1 MLLFSSWLNKT
12 QQKRKIK
19 LLIKKIGGFIFT
31 FIMMVSVIIWL
42 QQVLKMAKHS
52 IDNVDLKTLQLFLLL
67 TVSSR
72 VQNVT
77 KQELRYAKVKLLLM
91 VISELKPTTMTVS
104 TLLIMKTT
112 LSIMTSQNSKKIK
125 KMKFKKNLKSTQ
137 KKMQQFLL
145 EAAMV

>member
-42 QQVLKMAKHS
+42 QQVLKMAKHC
-52 IDNVDLKTLQLFLLL
+52 IDNVDLRTPLLFLLL
-67 TVSSR
+67 TANSR
-72 VQNVT
+72 VQKVT

-91 VISELKPTTMTVS
+91 VISELKPTIMTVS

-137 KKMQQFLL
+137 KKMQQFLS